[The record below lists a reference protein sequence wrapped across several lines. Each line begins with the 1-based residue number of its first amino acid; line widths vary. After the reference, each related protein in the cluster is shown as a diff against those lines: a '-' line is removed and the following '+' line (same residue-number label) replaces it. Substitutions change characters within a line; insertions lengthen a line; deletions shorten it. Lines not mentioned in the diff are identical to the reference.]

1 MIIEAEI
8 KGIKDN
14 QIWLSVPIT
23 DNLKYKVNEL
33 DKSVAVELTTADS
46 ITSLQRRKAF
56 VLIKYI
62 SEWWGY
68 TPLEATKELSK
79 LMFAS
84 TGETLDMEFSL
95 SDCSKDTAR
104 KYITYLIDF
113 CLTEG
118 IPCGEPLYKLCEDI
132 PKYVWACAVNKRC
145 AVCGRKAQWHH
156 AEDRVGMGRTRTEIC
171 HIGMRGLPL
180 CAKHHSECHSMPQS
194 EFNKQ
199 YLLES
204 VAVDEKIADV
214 YKLRKIKRKG

>member
-14 QIWLSVPIT
+14 QIWLSIPIT

-56 VLIKYI
+56 ILLKYI

-79 LMFAS
+79 LMFAT

-104 KYITYLIDF
+104 KYITFLIDF

-132 PKYVWACAVNKRC
+132 PKYVWVCAVNKRC
-145 AVCGRKAQWHH
+145 AVCGKKAELHHFDSVGAGRNRK
-156 AEDRVGMGRTRTEIC
+156 EIC
-171 HIGMRGLPL
+171 HIGMRCLPL
-180 CAKHHSECHSMPQS
+180 CRHHHMEIHRTGKES
-194 EFNKQ
+194 FVKR
-199 YLLES
+199 YLLEP
-204 VAVDEKIADV
+204 VDIDEKIARV
-214 YKLRKIKRKG
+214 YGLKG

>member
-145 AVCGRKAQWHH
+145 AVCGKKAQWHH

-171 HIGMRGLPL
+171 HLGMRGLPL
-180 CAKHHSECHSMPQS
+180 CARHHAECHNMAQS
-194 EFNKQ
+194 EFNKL
-199 YLLES
+199 YMLES

-214 YKLRKIKRKG
+214 YKLRKKRRK